1 MQSTASVIGAGVVG
15 MATARALQREGI
27 AVTVYDPVP
36 PGDSCS
42 FGNAG
47 HIATDHVRP
56 LARHDV
62 LARVP
67 RMLTDRESPL
77 VIRWGDL
84 PAVLSFFARFAWAG
98 RKSEVARSEAAM
110 GETMP
115 HALPAWRTL
124 LADAKA
130 SELMIEKGSLIV
142 YRQRAN
148 FDAAA
153 EERAIMRRHGVRVQE
168 ISGDE
173 ARARAPGLSPAV
185 EAGVYCPDTAH
196 VADPHQIVVRLAEA
210 FVRDGGRI
218 EAAKVQRL
226 AIADGR
232 ITTLVT
238 DAGEKPAGTW
248 VALCGGVDSAALLR
262 PLGVKAP
269 LVAERGY
276 HLMLEGLDPG
286 FDIPVSS
293 GEQGFVLTPMA
304 KGLRLAGT
312 VEFGRRDSPPNWY
325 RADRLLTQAKVLFP
339 DLAPGPTSRWMGRR
353 PTQPDFRPSIG
364 RVPRVDNL
372 LVGFG
377 HNHVGL
383 TLAAIT
389 GMTLASLAMQR
400 RSAIPLE
407 PFAVERF
414 G

>member
-1 MQSTASVIGAGVVG
+1 MQGTASVVGAGVVG
-15 MATARALQREGI
+15 MATARALQREGF

-36 PGDSCS
+36 PGEGCS

-56 LARHDV
+56 LARLDV

-84 PAVLSFFARFAWAG
+84 PALLPFFARFAWAG
-98 RKSEVARSEAAM
+98 RRAEVARSEAAM

-115 HALPAWRTL
+115 HALPAWRTMLAEAGGSDL
-124 LADAKA
+124 LI
-130 SELMIEKGSLIV
+130 SKGSLIA
-142 YRQRAN
+142 YERRES
-148 FDAAA
+148 FDDGAA
-153 EERAIMRRHGVRVQE
+153 ERAVMRRHGVRLEE

-173 ARARAPGLSPAV
+173 ARRRVPGLSPTVA
-185 EAGVYCPDTAH
+185 AGVYLPDTAH
-196 VADPHQIVVRLAEA
+196 VLDPHLIVVRLAEA

-218 EAAKVQRL
+218 EATRVQRL
-226 AIADGR
+226 VASDGR
-232 ITTLVT
+232 ITALATE
-238 DAGEKPAGTW
+238 AGERPAGAW
-248 VALCGGVDSAALLR
+248 VALCGGVYSAELLR

-269 LVAERGY
+269 ITAERGY
-276 HLMLEGLDPG
+276 HLMLEGLQVG
-286 FDIPVSS
+286 FDIPVTSAERS
-293 GEQGFVLTPMA
+293 FVLTPMA

-312 VEFGRRDSPPNWY
+312 VEFGRSDSPPNWY
-325 RADRLLTQAKVLFP
+325 RADRLLAQAKILFP

-364 RVPRVDNL
+364 RVPRIDNL

-377 HNHVGL
+377 HNHLGL

-389 GMTLASLAMQR
+389 GQTLAALAMQR
-400 RSAIPLE
+400 RAAIPLE
-407 PFAVERF
+407 PYAVERF

>member
-1 MQSTASVIGAGVVG
+1 MRQSASVIGAGVVG
-15 MATARALQREGI
+15 MATARALQREGF

-56 LARHDV
+56 LARLDV

-67 RMLTDRESPL
+67 RMLTDRESAL
-77 VIRWGDL
+77 VIRWGDIPALL
-84 PAVLSFFARFAWAG
+84 PWFARFAWAA
-98 RKSEVARSEAAM
+98 RKAEVARGEAAL
-110 GETMP
+110 GETML

-124 LADAKA
+124 LGEAGGGG
-130 SELMIEKGSLIV
+130 LLVEKGSMIV
-142 YRQRAN
+142 YEGKAG
-148 FDAAA
+148 FDAGAA
-153 EERAIMRRHGVRVQE
+153 ERAIMRRHGVRLEE
-168 ISGDE
+168 ITGDE
-173 ARARAPGLSPAV
+173 ARRRAPGLSPAIV
-185 EAGVYCPDTAH
+185 AGVYFSDTAH
-196 VADPHQIVVRLAEA
+196 VVDPHQVVVRLAEA
-210 FVRDGGRI
+210 FVRDGGTI
-218 EAAKVQRL
+218 AAAKVQRL
-226 AIADGR
+226 VVRDGR
-232 ITTLVT
+232 IATLST
-238 DAGEKPAGTW
+238 DAGDKDAGAW
-248 VALCGGVDSAALLR
+248 VALCGGVDSALLLQ

-269 LVAERGY
+269 ITSERGY
-276 HLMLEGLDPG
+276 HLMLEGLQAG
-286 FDIPVSS
+286 FDIPISS
-293 GEQGFVLTPMA
+293 GERAFVLTPMA

-312 VEFGRRDSPPNWY
+312 VEFGRRDSPPDWY
-325 RADRLLTQAKVLFP
+325 RADRLLTQAKILFP
-339 DLAPGPTSRWMGRR
+339 GLAPGPTSRWMGRR

-377 HNHVGL
+377 HNHIGL

-389 GMTLASLAMQR
+389 GLTLASLAMQR